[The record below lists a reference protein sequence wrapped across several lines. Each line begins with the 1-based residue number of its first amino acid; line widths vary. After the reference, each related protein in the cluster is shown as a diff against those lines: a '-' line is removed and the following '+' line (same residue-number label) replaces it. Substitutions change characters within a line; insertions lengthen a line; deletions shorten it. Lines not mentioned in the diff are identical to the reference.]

1 MSAKYKVN
9 VWKTKVYRTTIEVI
23 APNRNK
29 AAALA
34 QAQACYGENVSWDF
48 IDAEIE
54 ADTPVS
60 GEYFE

>member
-1 MSAKYKVN
+1 MAAKYKVN
-9 VWKTKVYRTTIEVI
+9 VWKTEVYQTTIEVI

-34 QAQACYGENVSWDF
+34 QAQACDDEKVVWKF
-48 IDAEIE
+48 IDADIE